1 MNRNSI
7 LFMRNVFACV
17 VGLSILMPVA
27 QVAWAQNMSVP
38 VLTETA
44 AQRRASQLTKLFAE
58 LKREDNETHA
68 KRLADRIMAE
78 WATSGSATV
87 DLMMRWADS
96 AVDAKNYPMAL
107 DFLDQII
114 VMQPDYA
121 EGWNRRAT
129 LYFLMNDYRRSMTD
143 IQRTLALEPRHF
155 GALMGLGAILKEVGR
170 KERAMEAYERA
181 LAVYPMLREAQKQVG
196 EIADELAGHRI

>member
-7 LFMRNVFACV
+7 LFMRNVFAFILV
-17 VGLSILMPVA
+17 FSSLAQAGGLAYA
-27 QVAWAQNMSVP
+27 QSMSVP
-38 VLTETA
+38 VLTETTI
-44 AQRRASQLTKLFAE
+44 QKRDSQLTKLFAE

-78 WATSGSATV
+78 WSTSGSATT
-87 DLMMRWADS
+87 DLMMRWADA
-96 AVDAKNYPMAL
+96 AVEAKNYPMAL
-107 DFLDQII
+107 DFLDQVI

-129 LYFLMNDYRRSMTD
+129 LYFLMNDYRRSMAD
-143 IQRTLALEPRHF
+143 IQRTLTLEPRHF